1 MIQKHKKN
9 WREEGLKIKSDK
21 QRKEIE
27 KNSEREREKK
37 ERERKRK
44 REREREREREE
55 GLEISRN
62 TPDKERVIEMNRENI
77 SKKYR
82 YHHTFYLMQS
92 CLQVGF
98 CTPKKNFFS
107 SIS

>member
-44 REREREREREE
+44 REREREREIEE

-77 SKKYR
+77 DIII
-82 YHHTFYLMQS
+82 HF
-92 CLQVGF
+92 
-98 CTPKKNFFS
+98 
-107 SIS
+107 I